1 MSSYWDK
8 RAEDTMDHLH
18 EVADKRLG
26 VISRTMQRSL
36 AELTEDAKRILGNYQ
51 KRYDLTREEAMAYLN
66 APADR
71 AEYDRLV
78 AKIATLPDGPE
89 KTELQAKAASG
100 AYRYRITRVE
110 ALREN
115 VAIETARISQVIE
128 DQTTGQLRFTAT
140 EAYNRSMFA
149 VQKQMGM
156 GFAAPGVD
164 GAKMALNT
172 HWAGANYSQR
182 IWGAYR
188 TGLAET
194 LEESIVNGFLT
205 GRSYVR
211 TAREMRDA
219 YSVTFRQAERLVR
232 TETSWVANRATVK
245 SYEDAEIERYR
256 FLATLDSRTCSVCGG
271 LDGKSF
277 LVSEAQAG
285 VNLPPMHP
293 NDRCTT
299 VADIETGGTERAAR
313 GGDGKWT
320 RVPKD
325 MDWEEWKRWQQ
336 AGAPGDVAKWRKEMG
351 EAHEK
356 PLQNNGFNDMIDSV
370 NHFKRTTP
378 KAPRYD
384 ISQEQIDDILKSELS
399 GVVFPVHPLYNPE
412 IDDNGIT
419 YASKLRFG
427 PTKIT
432 GIEIGKQSRSSREF
446 LIDTLYHEWLE
457 AEILTKRDMDSA
469 YRKLDRLSNDKRHE
483 WIYKQ
488 IDRFFKKK
496 KIKRW

>member
-1 MSSYWDK
+1 MSRYWDK

-26 VISRTMQRSL
+26 VISRAMQRSL

-66 APADR
+66 APANR

-100 AYRYRITRVE
+100 AYRYRISRVE

-149 VQKQMGM
+149 VQRQLGM

-211 TAREMRDA
+211 TAREIRDA

-232 TETSWVANRATVK
+232 TETSWVANRATVE

-336 AGAPGDVAKWRKEMG
+336 AGAPADVNGWRQEVLARSQGYQYNENGNIIITDDWKGREHAKLPRQYHPYAVIESVSASGKQVDRTYYDEHGFLSRQIHSGWHSSKKSHPYGNHGEHVHDYVWLSDDKAPQKTIRELEYFERKE
-351 EAHEK
+351 
-356 PLQNNGFNDMIDSV
+356 NG
-370 NHFKRTTP
+370 
-378 KAPRYD
+378 
-384 ISQEQIDDILKSELS
+384 DIL
-399 GVVFPVHPLYNPE
+399 
-412 IDDNGIT
+412 
-419 YASKLRFG
+419 
-427 PTKIT
+427 
-432 GIEIGKQSRSSREF
+432 
-446 LIDTLYHEWLE
+446 
-457 AEILTKRDMDSA
+457 
-469 YRKLDRLSNDKRHE
+469 
-483 WIYKQ
+483 
-488 IDRFFKKK
+488 
-496 KIKRW
+496 